1 MHTSVPRTW
10 ESRDARRVGVDL
22 PFAPWRFVISISS
35 FFSLCSSF
43 LGDINDWA
51 ADQDRPYSVTIEIII
66 TKDPLRTLSSSILT
80 ATGNLF
86 PLLSSAGF
94 SEYFP

>member
-1 MHTSVPRTW
+1 MPVAWVWTYRSLLGDLLYPFPLSFLSV
-10 ESRDARRVGVDL
+10 L
-22 PFAPWRFVISISS
+22 L
-35 FFSLCSSF
+35 FFESF

-80 ATGNLF
+80 ATGHLF
-86 PLLSSAGF
+86 PLLSSAGS

>member
-1 MHTSVPRTW
+1 MPVAWVWTYRSLL
-10 ESRDARRVGVDL
+10 GDL
-22 PFAPWRFVISISS
+22 LYPFPLS
-35 FFSLCSSF
+35 FLCSSF

-80 ATGNLF
+80 ATGHLF
-86 PLLSSAGF
+86 PPLSSAGS